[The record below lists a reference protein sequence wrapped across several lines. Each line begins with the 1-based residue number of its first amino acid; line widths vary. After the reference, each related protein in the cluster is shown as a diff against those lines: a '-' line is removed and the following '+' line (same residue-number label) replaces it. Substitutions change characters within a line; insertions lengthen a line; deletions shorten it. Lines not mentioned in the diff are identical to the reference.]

1 MLDLLRRKS
10 SSIFVKII
18 LGTIVVVFVFFF
30 GSGSLNQSLKARQT
44 AAIVNGEVITNN
56 LVDGLFQF
64 QTDNN
69 PLYKQLPDEMKL
81 QMRQSILNALIEES
95 VLLDQAKKAGLR
107 VSDLELAT
115 EIKQNPQ
122 FQKNGSFDLEAYN
135 KNFRPAFQSIY
146 GLDYETWIRRNLLR
160 DKLDATFNNSLF
172 FSNAYSA
179 HQATLTETT
188 FKFKT
193 IIIPEE
199 DPLDGAEATA
209 NPADIIWPLFKAGS
223 VPQATLDKY
232 GLKEIDTPE
241 LTLGQLNQV
250 LSGSDD
256 MANMELLLK
265 LTPENPY
272 PPQAIKVGNTYH
284 LIKLVERKTQETSEE
299 TAKNMGDQMEQSMAL
314 QWMSA
319 WTDELIKKAS
329 IKISE

>member
-56 LVDGLFQF
+56 LVDGLYQF

-81 QMRQSILNALIEES
+81 QMKQSILNALIEES

-115 EIKQNPQ
+115 EIKQNQQ
-122 FQKNGSFDLEAYN
+122 FQKNGSFDLETYN

-146 GLDYETWIRRNLLR
+146 GMDYEAWVRRNLLR
-160 DKLDATFNNSLF
+160 DKLDTAFNESLF
-172 FSNAYSA
+172 FSDAYVA
-179 HQATLTETT
+179 HQAKLSQTS
-188 FKFKT
+188 FKFKEI
-193 IIIPEE
+193 IIIPEDAVE
-199 DPLDGAEATA
+199 GE
-209 NPADIIWPLFKAGS
+209 PAKVNLADEIWPLFKSGA
-223 VPQATLDKY
+223 VPQGLLEKNS
-232 GLKEIDTPE
+232 LKEIETPE
-241 LTLGQLNQV
+241 LTLGQLNQA

-256 MANMELLLK
+256 LADIQLLLA

-272 PPQAIKVGNTYH
+272 PPEPIKVGNTYH
-284 LIKLVERKTQETSEE
+284 LIKLVEKKTGDKVKLPSGQERRIATV
-299 TAKNMGDQMEQSMAL
+299 L
-314 QWMSA
+314 
-319 WTDELIKKAS
+319 
-329 IKISE
+329 